1 MKPLY
6 AKTSRYIIRQ
16 EFRQECS
23 GMIAER
29 ALKTLEY
36 DKVREQVASFCT
48 SSLGKNA
55 IEQLIPETD
64 YEKVQELLEEMDEG
78 LSILR
83 VKGNVPMGG
92 IFDVRPSAKRAQI
105 GGILSPMELMEIAS
119 TIRASRILRN
129 FIEDLEGEGE
139 IKIPHFTERKEQMP
153 VLTPLQREIND
164 CIDENGTVLDSAS
177 TALRSIRQSLRSE
190 ESKVRQKL
198 ESLTRGSNAGK
209 MLSDA
214 IVTIRND
221 RYVLPVKQ
229 EYRTHYGGIVHDQ
242 SSSGQTLFIEPEAV
256 VQANNEIQR
265 LKVKEKA
272 EIERILQM
280 LSAKVQEVAHD
291 LFILVSILG
300 DIDVI
305 LAKGKYGQANKCT
318 KPTMNKEGYIRLV
331 RARHPLISREDA
343 VPNTIEFGKDI
354 TAIVITGPNTG
365 GKTVTLKTVGLC
377 TLMAQSGLPVPALDG
392 SELAV
397 FDQLFADIGDEQ
409 SIEQSL
415 STFSSHMVNIV
426 DILSKFDSN
435 SLVLFDE
442 LGAGTDP
449 QEGAALAIS
458 ILDEA
463 VGRGARVM
471 ATTHYPELKAYG
483 YNRPGVVNASVEFD
497 IETLSPTYRLLI
509 GVPGRSNAFEI
520 SKRLGLQDSII
531 DQAKSYTG
539 SDRHEV
545 ESMIASL
552 EESRRRSE
560 READEAHA
568 LLEEAQNLRD
578 ELEERLKTYD
588 EKKENLEKKAKDKAH
603 KIVDEAKKEAEEVIA
618 ELRKMRENAS
628 KVVKEHE
635 LIDAK
640 KRLDEA
646 APVEN
651 KVLKKQ
657 AQIRERANN
666 LKAGDEVKVLS
677 YGQKGTLLEKV
688 SDHEWVVQI
697 GILKM
702 KLEDSDLQYV
712 KPEKEKQTAIMTN
725 VRNRNSH
732 VKLELDLRGERYED
746 AILKTEKYIDDA
758 LLANYSRV
766 SIIHG
771 KGTGA
776 LRQGIQSFLK
786 GHKRV
791 KSFRFGEAGEGGF
804 GVTVVELK

>member
-1 MKPLY
+1 
-6 AKTSRYIIRQ
+6 
-16 EFRQECS
+16 
-23 GMIAER
+23 MIAER

-64 YEKVQELLEEMDEG
+64 FDKVVELLNEMDEG

-92 IFDVRPSAKRAQI
+92 IFDVRPHAKRAQI
-105 GGILSPMELMEIAS
+105 GGMLSPMELMEIAS

-129 FIEDLEGEGE
+129 FIEDIEQEE
-139 IKIPHFTERKEQMP
+139 TITIPHFIERKEQMP
-153 VLTPLQREIND
+153 ILTALQHEIND
-164 CIDENGTVLDSAS
+164 CIDDNGAVLDSAS
-177 TALRSIRQSLRSE
+177 TTLRSIRQSLRAE
-190 ESKVRQKL
+190 EARVRQKL
-198 ESLTRGSNAGK
+198 ESLTRGSNATK

-221 RYVLPVKQ
+221 RFVIPVKQ
-229 EYRTHYGGIVHDQ
+229 EYRGHYGGIVHDQ
-242 SSSGQTLFIEPEAV
+242 SSSGQTLFIEPESV

-265 LKVKEKA
+265 LKVREKA
-272 EIERILQM
+272 EIERILLE
-280 LSAKVQEVAHD
+280 LSAKVQEVSHD
-291 LFILVSILG
+291 LFILVQILG

-318 KPTMNKEGYIRLV
+318 KPTMNQEGYIRLV
-331 RARHPLISREDA
+331 RARHPLISIEDA
-343 VPNTIEFGKDI
+343 VPNTIEFGREI

-377 TLMAQSGLPVPALDG
+377 TLMAQAGLPVPALDG

-426 DILSKFDSN
+426 DILGKFDDR

-458 ILDEA
+458 ILDEV
-463 VGRGARVM
+463 VGSGARVM

-483 YNRPGVVNASVEFD
+483 YNRKGVVNASVEFD
-497 IETLSPTYRLLI
+497 VETLSPTYRLLI

-520 SKRLGLQDSII
+520 SKRLGLKESII
-531 DQAKSYTG
+531 QQAKSFTG

-552 EESRRRSE
+552 EQSRRQSE
-560 READEAHA
+560 REAEEAHA
-568 LLEEAQNLRD
+568 LLEEAQKLRE
-578 ELEERLKTYD
+578 ELEERLRTYD
-588 EKKENLEKKAKDKAH
+588 EKKETLEKKAKEKAR
-603 KIVDEAKKEAEEVIA
+603 KIVDEAKEESEKIIA
-618 ELRKMRENAS
+618 ELREMRANAS
-628 KVVKEHE
+628 MVVKEHE
-635 LIDAK
+635 LIEAK
-640 KRLDEA
+640 KKLEDV
-646 APVEN
+646 APQEN
-651 KVLKKQ
+651 PVLKKQ
-657 AQIRERANN
+657 AQIRERAQN
-666 LKAGDEVKVLS
+666 LKIGDEVKVLS
-677 YGQKGTLLEKV
+677 YGQKGTIIEKV
-688 SDHEWVVQI
+688 SDREWVVQI

-702 KLEDSDLQYV
+702 KLDESDLQYL
-712 KPEKEKQTAIMTN
+712 KPEKEKQTVVMTN
-725 VRNRNSH
+725 VKNRNSH
-732 VKLELDLRGERYED
+732 VKLELDLRGERYEE

-758 LLANYSRV
+758 LLANYPRV

-776 LRQGIQSFLK
+776 LRQGIQNYLK

-791 KSFRFGEAGEGGF
+791 KSFRYGEAGEGGF